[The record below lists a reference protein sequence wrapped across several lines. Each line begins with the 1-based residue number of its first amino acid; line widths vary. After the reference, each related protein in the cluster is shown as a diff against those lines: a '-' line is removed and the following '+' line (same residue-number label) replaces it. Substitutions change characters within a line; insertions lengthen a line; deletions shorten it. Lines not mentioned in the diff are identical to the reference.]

1 MLESHLHESYFHL
14 ECDNL
19 NFGFWISNS
28 ERINV
33 VKLFTQLTNAKTMA
47 RKWNAVRFQFGI
59 YFLLQSEIESFCIS
73 VSMSRSMMFW
83 FAEWPFSRTAFLWR
97 CCGNYSSKTQVIP
110 ISIDWDRINRRQTSV
125 KCNWITELGT
135 GLMRDIK
142 LNIDIPCANPIVSVP
157 LSMRTVCSFNSN
169 QINSWC
175 ACINLVTDPLWRHSV
190 SLQ

>member
-1 MLESHLHESYFHL
+1 MRKQWLENEMR
-14 ECDNL
+14 CDFNL
-19 NFGFWISNS
+19 
-28 ERINV
+28 V
-33 VKLFTQLTNAKTMA
+33 
-47 RKWNAVRFQFGI
+47 GI

-175 ACINLVTDPLWRHSV
+175 ACINLVTDPLWRQSV